1 MAENEVTSQENEY
14 SDTASAT
21 SHRSKNDTMAEFG
34 FVLKKVYFNEY
45 DINKLDDISH
55 NLYGKSLY
63 NEKQNKKINNKK
75 PQAKEINVTLLTQL
89 LSLCINKCYR
99 LESIM
104 SKEIRS
110 QKILA
115 SPKTEN
121 GLELR
126 QYHQMATFL
135 GNKTENDLMAIAE
148 KFNEFKSRFPYTKL
162 LNDYINFYYPED
174 ENQLETEWLPRNIQ
188 AILNRKKINE
198 YIKLLNERAE
208 W

>member
-21 SHRSKNDTMAEFG
+21 SHRSRNDAMAEFG
-34 FVLKKVYFNEY
+34 FVLKKAYFSES
-45 DINKLDDISH
+45 DIKKLDDISH
-55 NLYGKSLY
+55 NLYGETLY
-63 NEKQNKKINNKK
+63 NEKQNKKA
-75 PQAKEINVTLLTQL
+75 QTKEINVVLLTQL
-89 LSLCINKCYR
+89 LSFCINKCYN
-99 LESIM
+99 LNSVIP
-104 SKEIRS
+104 KKIRT

-126 QYHQMATFL
+126 QHHQMATFL

-162 LNDYINFYYPED
+162 LNDYINFYYSED
-174 ENQLETEWLPRNIQ
+174 ENQLETEWLPRDIQ